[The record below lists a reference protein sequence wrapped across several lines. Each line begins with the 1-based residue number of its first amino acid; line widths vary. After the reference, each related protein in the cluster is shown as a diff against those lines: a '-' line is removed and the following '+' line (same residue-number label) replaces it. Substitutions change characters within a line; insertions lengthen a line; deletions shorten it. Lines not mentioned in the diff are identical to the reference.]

1 MNLMSDSNAL
11 FEDLK
16 KLNSMF
22 EELCWGHDDE
32 LIFSHDGER
41 VIITNKTQSEN

>member
-1 MNLMSDSNAL
+1 MTDSNTL
-11 FEDLK
+11 CMKILK

-32 LIFSHDGER
+32 LVFSHDGE
-41 VIITNKTQSEN
+41 KSHHH